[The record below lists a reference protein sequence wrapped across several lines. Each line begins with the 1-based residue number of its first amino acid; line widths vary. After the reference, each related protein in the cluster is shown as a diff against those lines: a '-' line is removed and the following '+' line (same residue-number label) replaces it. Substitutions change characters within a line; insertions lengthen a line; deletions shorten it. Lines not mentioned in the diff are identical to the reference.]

1 MFASEALFKF
11 MVEAAGQIKTS
22 MKLTL
27 LTHDCSL
34 YQFKE
39 LSLIWTPIQCREKNL
54 ALMWKTTND
63 AKQCPLEITPGNCG
77 QIN

>member
-1 MFASEALFKF
+1 MFASEALFKL

-39 LSLIWTPIQCREKNL
+39 LSLI
-54 ALMWKTTND
+54 
-63 AKQCPLEITPGNCG
+63 
-77 QIN
+77 